1 MRFSPA
7 VNGQGLYRGRLAPSP
22 TGYLHLG
29 HARTF
34 WIAAQRAAGGEL
46 FLRNDD
52 LDRDRCRP
60 EFVQAFR
67 EDLAWLG
74 LRWREPMVSQSERL
88 PLYRE
93 AFERLA
99 VQGLAYPCTC
109 TRREIQASA
118 RAPHEDDEGDEPI
131 YPGTCRPAAP
141 QPAAAFPERTNWRF
155 RVPEGRRLAFEDGRL
170 GRRGAVAGTDFGD
183 FLIWR
188 KDGWPSY
195 QMACAVD
202 DAEMGIT
209 EVVRGADLIL
219 STFRQILLLE
229 ALHRPV
235 PAYAHCEL
243 MRDDR
248 GRRLAKRHDALS
260 LRALRGQGL
269 SPAQVAA
276 LLLPA

>member
-1 MRFSPA
+1 M
-7 VNGQGLYRGRLAPSP
+7 NGQGLYRGRLAPSP

-88 PLYRE
+88 PLYRK

-99 VQGLAYPCTC
+99 AQGLAYPCTC

-118 RAPHEDDEGDEPI
+118 RAPHEDEEAGEPI
-131 YPGTCRPAAP
+131 YPGTCRPPAP
-141 QPAAAFPERTNWRF
+141 RPAAAFPARTNWRF

-170 GRRGAVAGTDFGD
+170 GPRAAVAGTDFGD

-195 QMACAVD
+195 QLACAVD
-202 DAEMGIT
+202 DADMGIT

-229 ALHRPV
+229 ALRRPV

-243 MRDDR
+243 MRDEG